1 MDKPKIKH
9 VTFCRNEGKFNW
21 LNPKEINAQYVFNFP
36 HLTIEQI
43 AEMDLKTS
51 FLVDIE
57 KDYGFSPE
65 SYSPLDVAY
74 EIKEI
79 YDSYWIHTGQKDIQK
94 LVEYLESIDEEQE
107 KLKHKYE
114 IENAKY
120 QVYFWENELKRLE
133 AL

>member
-65 SYSPLDVAY
+65 SLKKFMTV
-74 EIKEI
+74 I
-79 YDSYWIHTGQKDIQK
+79 GFIQDK
-94 LVEYLESIDEEQE
+94 KIFKNLSSI
-107 KLKHKYE
+107 
-114 IENAKY
+114 
-120 QVYFWENELKRLE
+120 
-133 AL
+133 